1 MAFSFGLQGKTAL
14 ITGASSGLGEHF
26 AGILAAEGVA
36 VALAARSVD
45 KLEALKAEI
54 EGRGGRAYTVRM
66 DVKDVKSI
74 RAAVDEIEAKFAPID
89 VLVNNSGI
97 STTVYMTDVEEQD
110 YDDTLDTNARG
121 AFFVAQAVARRMI
134 AAKRPGR
141 IINIASAIALKSL
154 SLLGTYAM
162 SKAAVTRMTQTM
174 ALEWLRYNITVNA
187 ICPGYIVTGINRDY
201 FASPGG
207 QKLMDRLPRKRVGP
221 PESLDGIL
229 LLLASDRSEYING
242 AIIPVD
248 DGTVIS

>member
-14 ITGASSGLGEHF
+14 VTGASSGLGEHF
-26 AGILAAEGVA
+26 ARVLAAEGVA

-54 EGRGGRAYTVRM
+54 EGRGGKAYCVRM

-74 RAAVDEIEAKFAPID
+74 RAAVDEIEAKFAPIE

-97 STTVYMTDVEEQD
+97 STTVYVTDVEEKD

-121 AFFVAQAVARRMI
+121 AFFVAQAVARKMI
-134 AAKRPGR
+134 AAQRTGR
-141 IINIASAIALKSL
+141 IINIASAIGLRSL
-154 SLLGTYAM
+154 SLLSTYGM
-162 SKAAVTRMTQTM
+162 SKAAVLRMTQTM

-187 ICPGYIVTGINRDY
+187 ICPGYILTGINRDY

-207 QKLMDRLPRKRVGP
+207 QKLMNRLPRKRVGP

-248 DGTVIS
+248 DGTVIA